1 MISQTYEPILMP
13 DYKLRFRPSL
23 LEHRYGMLIRH
34 FEGEQETL
42 KLHYGLSV
50 ASTGDSKG
58 ERPEVSVDREQVYIN
73 NHAPDL
79 LAEQFAN
86 DIGKCVFPVKLSLNT
101 NGTLD
106 EVTNEVEIRSRWNN
120 AKAALGQYYKGNV
133 ADTVFEHMDA
143 QLSSGKYITG
153 NLKRDIFFAL
163 YFQALYYN
171 YTSGGARSSDIHFPF
186 IAFGTP
192 VLFAGTCTPESDDTG
207 NKLVL
212 RLKGNC
218 TDERSYKDIINRKIL
233 PSQPGGNS
241 SRGFL
246 DLSYKLYPDTHVIY
260 AVTGLIQLS
269 DGGNNSRSIA
279 VELFHQPEEGKP
291 SGAKR
296 KEPVNIIEDV
306 PVANR
311 KPFWALFKK

>member
-1 MISQTYEPILMP
+1 MISQTYEPSLTP

-42 KLHYGLSV
+42 KLHYALSV
-50 ASTGDSKG
+50 TGTGSNT
-58 ERPEVSVDREQVYIN
+58 ELPEVSVDREQVYIN

-86 DIGKCVFPVKLSLNT
+86 DIGKCVFPVKLSLNA

-106 EVTNEVEIRSRWNN
+106 KVTNEVEIRTRWNS
-120 AKAALGQYYKGNV
+120 AKTALGQYYKGNV
-133 ADTVFEHMDA
+133 ADAVFEQMEA
-143 QLSSGKYITG
+143 QLSSGKFITA
-153 NLKRDIFFAL
+153 NLKRDLFFAL

-171 YTSGGARSSDIHFPF
+171 YTPGDTRSSNIHFPF
-186 IAFGTP
+186 VAFGTP
-192 VLFAGTCTPESDDTG
+192 VLFAARCTPEADDTG

-212 RLKGNC
+212 RLTGNC

-233 PSQPGGNS
+233 PSQPGANS

-246 DLSYKLYPDTHVIY
+246 DLCYKLYPDTHVIY
-260 AVTGLIQLS
+260 AITGIIQLS

-279 VELFHQPEEGKP
+279 VELFHQREEVKL
-291 SGAKR
+291 SAAKR

-311 KPFWALFKK
+311 KPFWAFFKK